1 VEQKEL
7 YEFAHRM
14 VGIAVFLL
22 LGNLPL
28 VLVIKRT
35 TFRNRKRLCAFV
47 LFYWI
52 ILALIFYWIY
62 PSLLAG

>member
-1 VEQKEL
+1 MEQTEL
-7 YEFAHRM
+7 YAFAYRM
-14 VGIAVFLL
+14 VGVAVFLL

-35 TFRNRKRLCAFV
+35 TFRSRKRLFGFI
-47 LFYWI
+47 LFYLI
-52 ILALIFYWIY
+52 TLALVFYWIY